1 MTVRDVTSLL
11 SDRSLTWARRRSLL
25 QGWRGEEAA
34 CADAAPAAQRIAP
47 AVCAVGALIGLVLA
61 SPPVL
66 TFFAAT
72 ALVGAVAPNHP
83 VEVTYNH
90 FQRGRGRPMLP
101 ANRAAKR
108 LGCAIGTVF
117 LGGAAAA
124 YALGAPAMGAVL
136 AAVLAVTAAFVAVTG
151 ICVPSIIFTVVWGV
165 ERATGRHLVGGR
177 SHDAPVG

>member
-11 SDRSLTWARRRSLL
+11 SDRSLTWTRRRSLL

-47 AVCAVGALIGLVLA
+47 AVCALGAGIGLVLG
-61 SPPVL
+61 SPAVL
-66 TFFAAT
+66 GLFAAT
-72 ALVGAVAPNHP
+72 AVVGAFAPNHP
-83 VEVTYNH
+83 VEMAYNRMARA
-90 FQRGRGRPMLP
+90 RGRATLP

-117 LGGAAAA
+117 LGGAAVA
-124 YALGAPAMGAVL
+124 YALGAPAVGAVL
-136 AAVLAVTAAFVAVTG
+136 AAVLGVTAAFVAVTG

-165 ERATGRHLVGGR
+165 DRATGRHLLRGR
-177 SHDAPVG
+177 SHGAPVG